1 MTATAATTPAAG
13 PTKVLRRLARRE
25 LHSPRS
31 TAAILLAVLLVF
43 MIFNTRKRTKQMKAE
58 QEEKATKTVPG
69 VKVLLQGGIYGTIV
83 AYDPEDLDSPA
94 LVEIAPGTII
104 EVHSQAILRIV
115 EPKDVV
121 VEDALVD
128 DAIVAEAPV
137 ADAPV
142 VAFDERPAAAAD
154 APTLETPEET
164 RARLERDADN
174 K

>member
-1 MTATAATTPAAG
+1 MPMEFLLFG
-13 PTKVLRRLARRE
+13 
-25 LHSPRS
+25 
-31 TAAILLAVLLVF
+31 LLAVLLVF
-43 MIFNTRKRTKQMKAE
+43 MIFNTRKRTKAMKAE

-121 VEDALVD
+121 VDEVVD
-128 DAIVAEAPV
+128 DAAIQAAPAV
-137 ADAPV
+137 D
-142 VAFDERPAAAAD
+142 
-154 APTLETPEET
+154 LETPEET
-164 RARLERDADN
+164 RARLERDADD

>member
-1 MTATAATTPAAG
+1 MPMEFLLFG
-13 PTKVLRRLARRE
+13 
-25 LHSPRS
+25 
-31 TAAILLAVLLVF
+31 LLAVLLIF

-121 VEDALVD
+121 VE
-128 DAIVAEAPV
+128 E
-137 ADAPV
+137 PV
-142 VAFDERPAAAAD
+142 VAIDEPVVEDRAAAETE
-154 APTLETPEET
+154 APAIETTEET
-164 RARLERDADN
+164 RARLERDADD

>member
-1 MTATAATTPAAG
+1 MPMEFLLFG
-13 PTKVLRRLARRE
+13 
-25 LHSPRS
+25 
-31 TAAILLAVLLVF
+31 LLAVLLVF
-43 MIFNTRKRTKQMKAE
+43 MIFNTRKRTKAMKAE

-121 VEDALVD
+121 VDEVVVD
-128 DAIVAEAPV
+128 DAAVESAPAV
-137 ADAPV
+137 
-142 VAFDERPAAAAD
+142 E
-154 APTLETPEET
+154 LETPEET
-164 RARLERDADN
+164 RARLDRDADD

>member
-1 MTATAATTPAAG
+1 MEILLFG
-13 PTKVLRRLARRE
+13 
-25 LHSPRS
+25 
-31 TAAILLAVLLVF
+31 LLAVLLVF

-69 VKVLLQGGIYGTIV
+69 VKVLLQGGIFGTIV
-83 AYDPEDLDSPA
+83 AYDPDDLDSPA

-121 VEDALVD
+121 VDDAL
-128 DAIVAEAPV
+128 
-137 ADAPV
+137 
-142 VAFDERPAAAAD
+142 AAD
-154 APTLETPEET
+154 AVADDVVADDVIEVETAQAVETPEET

>member
-1 MTATAATTPAAG
+1 MPMEFILFG
-13 PTKVLRRLARRE
+13 
-25 LHSPRS
+25 
-31 TAAILLAVLLVF
+31 LLAVLLVF
-43 MIFNTRKRTKQMKAE
+43 MIFNTRKRTRAMKAE

-115 EPKDVV
+115 EPKDVIV
-121 VEDALVD
+121 DEAVDQDDALD
-128 DAIVAEAPV
+128 QDGAAVAES
-137 ADAPV
+137 DAP
-142 VAFDERPAAAAD
+142 AI
-154 APTLETPEET
+154 ETTEET
-164 RARLERDADN
+164 RARLDRDADD